1 MKIKTLSILWA
12 DMFLLCAGLGFIPN
26 PQGVG
31 YGLLVVAAL
40 AFFVPPALILAK
52 AKQANDKKPIRVVR
66 NLSIA
71 WLSAT
76 LIFLVANLAS
86 IGASAAMGTALYYML
101 IVISSP
107 MICGQIWV
115 LSLFLW
121 ACLLMVS
128 LHLLKK

>member
-26 PQGVG
+26 PQGLA

-40 AFFVPPALILAK
+40 AFFVPPVLILVK
-52 AKQANDKKPIRVVR
+52 AKKSGDGKPIRVIR
-66 NLSIA
+66 NLSIL
-71 WLSAT
+71 WLSVT

-101 IVISSP
+101 IVVSSP
-107 MICGQIWV
+107 MICGQIWA

-121 ACLLMVS
+121 ACLLMAS

>member
-40 AFFVPPALILAK
+40 AFFVPPALILVK

-76 LIFLVANLAS
+76 LIFLVANFAS

-121 ACLLMVS
+121 ACLLMAS